1 MYKIENSP
9 QLKDDILHRT
19 LEGWAKEE
27 PEVTM
32 WMLDKLPNSLIDKYM
47 KQTNLNKQN
56 VNSNWSK
63 KVSLVTNEGGVTSFQ
78 RSLLS
83 FHSPML
89 ARSVGKHGRGNKKD
103 DRNKQNPFPGW
114 CWGLARQVG
123 MPPDCQWAFPQAKA
137 HWFASL
143 RCSATERQ
151 TLTTVLLIRWYNIYR
166 LAFT

>member
-1 MYKIENSP
+1 MLTAIAQSNDWSSS
-9 QLKDDILHRT
+9 LK
-19 LEGWAKEE
+19 
-27 PEVTM
+27 
-32 WMLDKLPNSLIDKYM
+32 
-47 KQTNLNKQN
+47 
-56 VNSNWSK
+56 K

-151 TLTTVLLIRWYNIYR
+151 TLTTVLLIRWYNIWTCFYIGMCCCLHISQKPGTQR
-166 LAFT
+166 SPMGDEVGASPNLAPNLI